1 MWFLNFTTHRENKVK
16 ILSKKVRDT
25 QPNPRYSV
33 KNNVAIRMIATFI
46 PTTSFDL
53 FTSTL
58 CYLLQEKIAN
68 KIKYKLTIINMD
80 PAVSLFLNTGVVHST
95 DKSHRAA
102 AKAYSAFLTKEVK
115 SRQKLRI
122 PFSRA
127 QIKAVRT

>member
-1 MWFLNFTTHRENKVK
+1 
-16 ILSKKVRDT
+16 
-25 QPNPRYSV
+25 
-33 KNNVAIRMIATFI
+33 MISTFM
-46 PTTSFDL
+46 PTKSFEL
-53 FTSTL
+53 FTPAL
-58 CYLLQEKIAN
+58 CYLLQEQITN
-68 KIKYKLTIINMD
+68 KIKYKLTIMNMD

-127 QIKAVRT
+127 QINAVRT

>member
-1 MWFLNFTTHRENKVK
+1 
-16 ILSKKVRDT
+16 
-25 QPNPRYSV
+25 
-33 KNNVAIRMIATFI
+33 
-46 PTTSFDL
+46 
-53 FTSTL
+53 
-58 CYLLQEKIAN
+58 
-68 KIKYKLTIINMD
+68 MD